1 MSNVTQTPHESS
13 PQSAVKDGIDT
24 RPVLVRRPAVSPEQL
39 MPYGEAA
46 KAIFVKANGLAA
58 YNRGIRFV
66 RRAD

>member
-1 MSNVTQTPHESS
+1 MNNVPQTPGESRL
-13 PQSAVKDGIDT
+13 QSTAIDESQLGLM
-24 RPVLVRRPAVSPEQL
+24 VAEQSMVAPEQL

-46 KAIFVKANGLAA
+46 KAIFIKANGVTA

>member
-1 MSNVTQTPHESS
+1 MDNVTQTSDES
-13 PQSAVKDGIDT
+13 PLQSTAKDGSDIGLI
-24 RPVLVRRPAVSPEQL
+24 VAEQSMAIPEQL

-46 KAIFVKANGLAA
+46 KAIFIKANGVAA